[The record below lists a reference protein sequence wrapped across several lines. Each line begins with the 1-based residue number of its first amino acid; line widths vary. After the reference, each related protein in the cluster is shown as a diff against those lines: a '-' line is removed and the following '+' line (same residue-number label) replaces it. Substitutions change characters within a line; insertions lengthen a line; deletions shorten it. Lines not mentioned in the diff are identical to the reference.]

1 MTITPTKI
9 VAFDTKINY
18 RLVQFF
24 NFFSQKIAYNLN
36 FINTYY
42 LEIMDVVNSSI
53 GHNKTHYELFT
64 QFQTSVNNV
73 VLSTTEYLN
82 VNPPLEEEAVYLVKV
97 QNTLK
102 ILLCSFSQYI
112 HNFGKLW
119 YREKITIYNSD
130 YTITETDEIIAPTS
144 IQLGIIN
151 IMNKMQIFILYSI
164 LTIIIRILEQTNNYF
179 ISLFQKL
186 DKNNENIQ
194 QITLVLFPKLFAEYE
209 AMVYFLF
216 FSGIDFNII
225 FNNLENILE
234 KNVNKKFTEKINDAV
249 VKILELSNTIQT
261 IFSLI

>member
-24 NFFSQKIAYNLN
+24 NFFSQKIAYNLT
-36 FINTYY
+36 FVDTYY
-42 LEIMDVVNSSI
+42 VEIINVVNSST
-53 GHNKTHYELFT
+53 GHSKTHYQLFI
-64 QFQTSVNNV
+64 QFKLSVNNV

-82 VNPPLEEEAVYLVKV
+82 VNPPLEEEAVYLLKVK
-97 QNTLK
+97 NTLK

-119 YREKITIYNSD
+119 YREKITLYNND
-130 YTITETDEIIAPTS
+130 YTIVETDEIIESTS
-144 IQLGIIN
+144 IQMGIIN
-151 IMNKMQIFILYSI
+151 IMNPRQIFILYTI
-164 LTIIIRILEQTNNYF
+164 LTIITRIMEQTNNYF

-194 QITLVLFPKLFAEYE
+194 QITLVLFPKLFLEYE
-209 AMVYFLF
+209 AVIYFLF

-225 FNNLENILE
+225 FNNRENILE
-234 KNVNKKFTEKINDAV
+234 MNVNKNFTNKIKATTT
-249 VKILELSNTIQT
+249 KILELNQTIQT

>member
-24 NFFSQKIAYNLN
+24 NFFSQKIAYNLI

-42 LEIMDVVNSSI
+42 LEIINVVNSSI
-53 GHNKTHYELFT
+53 GHSKTHYELFT
-64 QFQTSVNNV
+64 QFQKSVNSV

-82 VNPPLEEEAVYLVKV
+82 VNPPLEEEAVYLLNVKDTV
-97 QNTLK
+97 K

-119 YREKITIYNSD
+119 YREKITIYNND
-130 YTITETDEIIAPTS
+130 YTITETDEIIASTS

-151 IMNKMQIFILYSI
+151 IMNQREIFILYTI

-194 QITLVLFPKLFAEYE
+194 QITIVLFPKLFVEYE
-209 AMVYFLF
+209 AFIYFLF

-225 FNNLENILE
+225 FNNRENILDT
-234 KNVNKKFTEKINDAV
+234 NVNKKFTEKINDSV
-249 VKILELSNTIQT
+249 VKIVELNNTIQT